1 MAKHKLN
8 LKTNKNFY
16 GYYTIKIP
24 EKYALQMKIMA
35 KMVVCLTCSFTNLG
49 TENDRKVLSE
59 CKILIFFFL
68 HRNGAQV

>member
-49 TENDRKVLSE
+49 TENDTRKVLSE
-59 CKILIFFFL
+59 CKILIFFL